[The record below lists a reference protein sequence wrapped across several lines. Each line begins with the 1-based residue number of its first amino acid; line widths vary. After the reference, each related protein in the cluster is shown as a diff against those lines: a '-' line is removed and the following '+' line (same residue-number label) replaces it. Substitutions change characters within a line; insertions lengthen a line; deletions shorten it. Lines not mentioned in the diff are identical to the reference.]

1 MPGNSPCLVA
11 LLAIASIDLVRYFVV
26 ALAHIDMQTE
36 LTHAAADP
44 LRLAA
49 LYHAGNGIH
58 WSSYRQAAVVLS
70 EKLKVKVGFA
80 RIREA
85 VAVSELPTEILAIFS
100 EVGIVNKTAREL
112 LKAAKAHGVSSLVER
127 ARTLDPLGKSRAQ
140 LSAHVCGKRG
150 LVGPK
155 QQYLPLLLADTYREG
170 IANGRWVSMTGAAS
184 HLGVH
189 RETIARAKAIASLPG
204 ELLDL
209 FPGISAEMGD
219 RLVGLAK
226 VRGMKKMR
234 ALAIEAASVI
244 PRLSQDELVGHLVG
258 LARNTASVKLDRSGG
273 NLILTYNLGPV
284 DDNVEIRL
292 AMMAAI
298 LNAGGVVKPR

>member
-1 MPGNSPCLVA
+1 MSNDLLETA
-11 LLAIASIDLVRYFVV
+11 LLFGTSSDTSPSPSRARN
-26 ALAHIDMQTE
+26 MQNARTN
-36 LTHAAADP
+36 AADP

-49 LYHAGNGIH
+49 LYHAGNGTH
-58 WSSYRQAAVVLS
+58 WSSYREAAVVLT
-70 EKLKVKVGFA
+70 EKLKIKVGFA

-85 VAVSELPTEILAIFS
+85 VAVSELPTEILTIFS

-112 LKAAKAHGVSSLVER
+112 LKAAKTYGVSSLVDR
-127 ARTLDPLGKSRAQ
+127 ARTLDPQGKSRAQ
-140 LSAHVCGKRG
+140 LSAHICGKHV
-150 LVGPK
+150 LVGSK
-155 QQYLPLLLADTYREG
+155 QQYSNPLFLADKYREG
-170 IANGRWVSMTGAAS
+170 LAKGRWVSMTGAAA

-189 RETIARAKAIASLPG
+189 RQTIARANAIAALPS

-209 FPGISAEMGD
+209 FPAISAEMGE

-226 VRGMKKMR
+226 IRGMKKMR
-234 ALAIEAASVI
+234 ALAIEAGRVI

-284 DDNVEIRL
+284 DENVETRL